1 MPNLIIASTYLH
13 KGSKN
18 PPHPVA
24 NMLNLII
31 ASTYLHKGWWW
42 GLTMMMMMMTMT
54 MTMTMTMMMMDHIYI
69 YLLKVPP
76 AWHFK
81 HTQPFCNSGAA
92 QRHGCTVHV
101 YMHAI
106 EFCVSWLWEWEPNK
120 LQYITVKALSI
131 DVRVSCFQDQIGRTL
146 SEGQAK
152 DLMWTPVAWHVEKY
166 DGRCWKLLA
175 HLTLALR
182 FVVWFEVG
190 CFHFGHP
197 STLGASGCHR
207 DKTPN
212 FKAEVSYLPVSI
224 YLWMAW
230 STKLNGFWWRSRRGR
245 DGDWTS
251 MNEHQTKHS
260 QETHKETVA
269 YPGRGT
275 WDEKLVGDNNDRL
288 RFSFFLHDF

>member
-1 MPNLIIASTYLH
+1 
-13 KGSKN
+13 
-18 PPHPVA
+18 
-24 NMLNLII
+24 MLNLII

-42 GLTMMMMMMTMT
+42 WWWWWWWITYTSTYWKSTGMAFQTYAAL
-54 MTMTMTMMMMDHIYI
+54 
-69 YLLKVPP
+69 PQ
-76 AWHFK
+76 FRR
-81 HTQPFCNSGAA
+81 GATS
-92 QRHGCTVHV
+92 RLHGTCLYACHRV
-101 YMHAI
+101 
-106 EFCVSWLWEWEPNK
+106 CVSWLWEPNK

-207 DKTPN
+207 DKHRTSRQ
-212 FKAEVSYLPVSI
+212 KCHI
-224 YLWMAW
+224 YQFPYICGWHGQQN
-230 STKLNGFWWRSRRGR
+230 STASGEDQGGGGMGLHE
-245 DGDWTS
+245 WTS
-251 MNEHQTKHS
+251 N
-260 QETHKETVA
+260 
-269 YPGRGT
+269 
-275 WDEKLVGDNNDRL
+275 
-288 RFSFFLHDF
+288 